1 MSKTT
6 EYILKNQTN
15 MVNEYIDDEYHSNE
29 YQEKLVRLKNIL
41 SVPTKTWEEDDL
53 IEYIVTNTKDFDT
66 MDIDDLGN
74 IYITKGKADHY
85 PCFVAHLDSVHEKVD
100 MVVEEE
106 MLPNAQGEPK
116 VALKAYEKIS
126 GEPTGIGGDDKA
138 GVFICLELLK
148 EIDACKIF
156 LPVAEETGC
165 HGSKEADKDFFKD
178 VGYALQFDSTENNTM
193 SLSLMGVKLFK
204 ENSEF
209 INKTK
214 DVILEH
220 GITEWLNHPYTD
232 TMMLKKKFDFSC
244 LNFAAGYYN
253 YHTKNEYVVI
263 EDVFNALT
271 LGKKVTNILGE
282 NKYKYKS
289 KPTNHFNLF

>member
-1 MSKTT
+1 MRFLNSCVTFKVF
-6 EYILKNQTN
+6 IDLSAFLKKFVIYPLLIKSSLLL
-15 MVNEYIDDEYHSNE
+15 VNS
-29 YQEKLVRLKNIL
+29 KLVSNIL
-41 SVPTKTWEEDDL
+41 LKVSYSSL
-53 IEYIVTNTKDFDT
+53 ISLKSCSFY
-66 MDIDDLGN
+66 LG
-74 IYITKGKADHY
+74 I
-85 PCFVAHLDSVHEKVD
+85 
-100 MVVEEE
+100 
-106 MLPNAQGEPK
+106 
-116 VALKAYEKIS
+116 
-126 GEPTGIGGDDKA
+126 
-138 GVFICLELLK
+138 
-148 EIDACKIF
+148 
-156 LPVAEETGC
+156 
-165 HGSKEADKDFFKD
+165 
-178 VGYALQFDSTENNTM
+178 
-193 SLSLMGVKLFK
+193 KLFK

-253 YHTKNEYVVI
+253 YHTKNEYVII

-271 LGKKVTNILGE
+271 LGLKVTNILGE

>member
-6 EYILKNQTN
+6 EHILKTGITIGT
-15 MVNEYIDDEYHSNE
+15 EYIDCDYSYDEYL
-29 YQEKLVRLKNIL
+29 QKLNRLKGIL
-41 SVPTKTWEEDDL
+41 SVPTKTWEEQEL
-53 IEYIVTNTKDFDT
+53 IQYIVDNTTDFDT

-74 IYITKGKADHY
+74 IYITKGKAEYY
-85 PCFVAHLDSVHEKVD
+85 PCFVAHLDSVHERVD
-100 MVVEEE
+100 MVVKEEL
-106 MLPNAQGEPK
+106 LPNAQGQNRP
-116 VALKAYEKIS
+116 ALKAYEKDT

-138 GVFICLELLK
+138 GVFICLELLR
-148 EIDACKIF
+148 ELDVCKIF

-165 HGSKEADKDFFKD
+165 HGSKEADEEFFKD
-178 VGYALQFDSTENNTM
+178 VGYALQFDSTENDTM

-253 YHTKNEYVVI
+253 YHTKNEYVII

-271 LGKKVTNILGE
+271 LGLKVTNILGE

>member
-53 IEYIVTNTKDFDT
+53 IEYIVTNTKDFDI

-74 IYITKGKADHY
+74 IYITKGKADYY
-85 PCFVAHLDSVHEKVD
+85 PCFVAHLDSVHEKVA

-106 MLPNAQGEPK
+106 MLPNAQGELK
-116 VALKAYEKIS
+116 LALKAYEEIS

-138 GVFICLELLK
+138 GVFICLELLR
-148 EIDACKIF
+148 ELDVCKIF

-165 HGSKEADKDFFKD
+165 HGSKEADENFFKD
-178 VGYALQFDSTENNTM
+178 VGYALQFDSTENDTM

-253 YHTKNEYVVI
+253 YHTKNEYVVV
-263 EDVFNALT
+263 EDVLNSLT
-271 LGKKVTNILGE
+271 LGKKVTKILGE